1 MKNLKKDIKE
11 RRKVFEDL
19 FKKID
24 RNDWMD
30 YYQNQNSF
38 ASLYNDSENPQALAN
53 YLNDFSKQL
62 VNEVLSTLTGIREN
76 EEAQKEFL
84 IWFCGRISYA
94 FKQWC
99 SKLETS
105 GERKVQ
111 GKIES
116 IIDFQRWLKYHL
128 ELKEENINVEEEKK
142 KNVMFNDPLTV
153 SNDLSMLVTYSR
165 IYKDEFE
172 EDEFLK
178 KWLEISEEILKM
190 YKNIELPYFESYQNI
205 EYHKQANIIHQKVH
219 NTFQRFKVILD
230 DFFLETVD
238 PNEIILMKS
247 FWNVIESIYEN
258 TEKEEINP
266 DEFLVNYFYN
276 KIQYN
281 PDGINSGMSEF
292 DFEEDNSKVNAPSIS
307 QKLLLSKLLGLD
319 EIFAEQELHENKQK
333 SIMLGFLF
341 GELPSSVEKRLTGF
355 ESRIR
360 RSSPQNIED
369 IRILEKTFKNAGLG
383 EFFEKRRN
391 DLGLLILKEEKI

>member
-38 ASLYNDSENPQALAN
+38 ASLYNDSENPKALVN
-53 YLNDFSKQL
+53 YLNDFNNQL
-62 VNEVLSTLTGIREN
+62 VNEVLSTLTEIREN

-99 SKLETS
+99 PKLERS
-105 GERKVQ
+105 GERKVEE
-111 GKIES
+111 KIES
-116 IIDFQRWLKYHL
+116 ILDFQRWLKYHL
-128 ELKEENINVEEEKK
+128 ELKEKNINVEQEKK
-142 KNVMFNDPLTV
+142 KNVMFNDPLTIC
-153 SNDLSMLVTYSR
+153 DELSLLVTFYG
-165 IYKDEFE
+165 IYKDKFGE
-172 EDEFLK
+172 EEFLR
-178 KWLEISEEILKM
+178 KWLEISEETLKM
-190 YKNIELPYFESYQNI
+190 YKNIELPYTESYQNI
-205 EYHKQANIIHQKVH
+205 EYHKKANIIHQKVH
-219 NTFQRFKVILD
+219 NTFQKFEVILD
-230 DFFLETVD
+230 DFFIEAVD

-247 FWNVIESIYEN
+247 FWHIIESIYEN

-266 DEFLVNYFYN
+266 TEFLVNYFYN

-281 PDGINSGMSEF
+281 PDGINSGISQLDF
-292 DFEEDNSKVNAPSIS
+292 DEEISKVNAPSIS

-319 EIFAEQELHENKQK
+319 EIFAGHEVHENKK
-333 SIMLGFLF
+333 RCLILGFLF
-341 GELPSSVEKRLTGF
+341 GELPSSVEKRLIGF
-355 ESRIR
+355 ERRIR

-369 IRILEKTFKNAGLG
+369 IEILEKTFDNAGLG
-383 EFFEKRRN
+383 EFFKKRRN
-391 DLGLLILKEEKI
+391 DLGLLILKEDKI